1 MEECYIC
8 FSSSDDDKFRQLSCS
23 HNLCDYCYIRL
34 AKPTCP
40 LCRTDFVYNVI
51 DTKKRHE
58 LGIINKYNKPTPLN
72 DRLNDIS
79 AFIDYSNVLPEIN
92 QRRNRNIDI
101 IIDDNNNIGIIGR
114 QRKRRRRRNLSDDEI
129 KERRRIIRER
139 CKRKWTNI
147 NYRMAKINWFNIE
160 VY

>member
-8 FSSSDDDKFRQLSCS
+8 FSSSSDDKFRQLSCS

-58 LGIINKYNKPTPLN
+58 LGIINKYNKPTPQN
-72 DRLNDIS
+72 DRLNDLS

-92 QRRNRNIDI
+92 QRIRNRDI
-101 IIDDNNNIGIIGR
+101 IIDDDNNIGIIGR
-114 QRKRRRRRNLSDDEI
+114 QRNRRRRRNLSDDEI

-139 CKRKWTNI
+139 CKRKWTNK
-147 NYRMAKINWFNIE
+147 NYRLAKINWFNIE
-160 VY
+160 VN